1 MRKGTTDMDILSG
14 LNDMQQEAVKTVS
27 GPLLILAGAGSGKT
41 RTVIHRIAYLM
52 TECGVAPWRILALT
66 FTNKAA
72 GEMRERIDAFGIENT
87 NEIWMGTFH
96 SVFARILRRHAE
108 YIGFTSDYS
117 IYDETDKKN
126 LIKEVMASLSMNE
139 KVISPDA
146 VMNLISDAKNNAVF
160 TSDYEKEYG
169 FYTFKRDIAKAYD
182 VYQKKLAE
190 NNAMDFDDLL
200 LNAYRLFTEN
210 PSVAES
216 YQDRFLHVL
225 IDEYQDTN
233 RLQYEIVSI
242 IAKGHNN
249 ICVVG
254 DDDQSIYGWRGADIR
269 NILEF
274 EEDFPDAKV
283 IRLEQNYRSTS
294 NILDAANAVISNN
307 KNRKGKE
314 LWTALGS
321 GEKVH
326 ILRNNRDIDEG
337 DDIASIIKELV
348 SKGAGYS
355 DFAVLYRINSQSRV
369 LEESLLRASVPY
381 QIVRGTRFYE
391 RREIKDIMAYL
402 KLAVNPRDEIAF
414 ERALVSPRRGIGPST
429 MDKLAD
435 YAAFKGISRLEAC
448 SRAMSV
454 PTLSG
459 AVQAKLSEFAHI
471 VESIA
476 VTAASDGLEA
486 AVKYAINESGYKE
499 ALMKRTDDPEGRVR
513 NLDEFVS
520 AAADFE
526 ASSEDSSLSAFLE
539 NAALIAGADTISDND
554 GQVLL
559 MSIHN
564 SKGLEFNTV
573 FVAGMEEGLF
583 PLSRALEE
591 ESELE
596 EERRLCY
603 VAMTRAE
610 RRLYLSYAETR
621 RQYGATRSSEPS
633 RFISE
638 VPEEYTDE
646 ARPLRTRRPGSSG
659 NRAQFTSSFG
669 TADYKMAARPDEKKN
684 TSGKEQTYSP
694 GDKIIHSTW
703 GAGTVVDVGT
713 IGGDVLI
720 TAAFAGLGIKKFI
733 PDASRVKKAK

>member
-1 MRKGTTDMDILSG
+1 MDILSG
-14 LNDMQQEAVKTVS
+14 LNDKQQEAVKIVS

-41 RTVIHRIAYLM
+41 RTVIHRIAYLI

-72 GEMRERIDAFGIENT
+72 GEMRNRIDSFGIENT

-108 YIGFTSDYS
+108 SIGFTSDYS

-139 KVISPDA
+139 KVISPD
-146 VMNLISDAKNNAVF
+146 VIMDLISDAKNNAVF
-160 TSDYEKEYG
+160 PSDYEKEYS
-169 FYTFKRDIAKAYD
+169 YHTYRSDIAKAYD
-182 VYQKKLAE
+182 LYQKKLAE

-210 PSVAES
+210 PSIADS
-216 YQDRFLHVL
+216 YRDRFLHVL

-274 EEDFPDAKV
+274 EKDFPNAKV

-294 NILDAANAVISNN
+294 YILDAANAVIANN
-307 KNRKGKE
+307 RNRKGKE

-326 ILRNNRDIDEG
+326 ILRNNRDTDEG
-337 DDIASIIKELV
+337 DNIASIIKDLV
-348 SKGAGYS
+348 SKGARYA

-391 RREIKDIMAYL
+391 RQEIKDIMAYL
-402 KLAVNPRDEIAF
+402 KLAVNPKDEIAF

-429 MDKLAD
+429 IDKLAD
-435 YAAFKGISRLEAC
+435 YASFKGILRLEAC

-454 PTLSG
+454 PTLS
-459 AVQAKLSEFAHI
+459 ASVQAKLSEFAHI

-486 AVKYAINESGYKE
+486 AVRYAINESGYKE
-499 ALMKRTDDPEGRVR
+499 ALMKRGDDPEGRVR
-513 NLDEFVS
+513 NLEEFVS

-539 NAALIAGADTISDND
+539 NAALIAGADTISDD
-554 GQVLL
+554 EGQVLL
-559 MSIHN
+559 MSMHN

-573 FVAGMEEGLF
+573 FVSGMEEGIF
-583 PLSRALEE
+583 PLSRAAEE
-591 ESELE
+591 ENELE

-621 RQYGATRSSEPS
+621 RQYGMIKSMEPS

-638 VPEEYTDE
+638 VPEEYTDD
-646 ARPLRTRRPGSSG
+646 ARPMRTWRPGNSGSS
-659 NRAQFTSSFG
+659 AQFTSSFG
-669 TADYKMAARPDEKKN
+669 TANYKMTVKPAEKKN
-684 TSGKEQTYSP
+684 ASGKEQTYRP
-694 GDKIIHSTW
+694 GDKIIHSVW

-720 TAAFAGLGIKKFI
+720 TAAFAGIGVKKFI
-733 PDASRVKKAK
+733 PDASRVKKA